1 MERISAKKTIRE
13 IIDSLNIKLIDVYI
27 IRKFLGT
34 FFFCLVLILTIAVV
48 FDFAEKIDNFMEK
61 EAPLKAI
68 IFDYYMNFIPYFAT
82 LFAPLFVFI
91 SVIFFTSKMAVHTE
105 IIAILNS
112 GMSFRRMMWP
122 YFLSALFIAI
132 FTFILTNFVIP
143 KSNLA
148 RMDFEDKY
156 YRSSYRKVTV
166 ENIHR
171 QVFANI
177 YVYMGSFNP
186 LTLRGQNFT
195 IEKFSDSGR
204 LESKLSSTSVLYDTV
219 KNKVADKDYYI
230 WTAQNYYIRTIIGNE
245 EIFTK
250 GKEIDTTLTIKPSD
264 FSRDP
269 GFVGTMTYRELDDY
283 INLLRLQGSDELKL
297 FLIEKHRRFANPFA
311 IFILSLIGVSLSSKK
326 IRGGIGMNIGV
337 GLILSF
343 SYILFLQF
351 ASQFSLK
358 GNLGPMLAMWIPNII
373 YSIIALVL
381 YKMAPK

>member
-1 MERISAKKTIRE
+1 MEGIKGKKTFGETIN
-13 IIDSLNIKLIDVYI
+13 SLKIKLIDAYI

-34 FFFCLVLILTIAVV
+34 FFFSLVLILTIAVV

-61 EAPLKAI
+61 EAPVKAI
-68 IFDYYMNFIPYFAT
+68 LFDYYMNFVPYFAT

-91 SVIFFTSKMAVHTE
+91 AVIFFTSKMAVNTE

-112 GMSFRRMMWP
+112 GMSFKRMMWP
-122 YFLSALFIAI
+122 YFISSFVIALF
-132 FTFILTNFVIP
+132 TFVLTNFIIP
-143 KSNLA
+143 SSNLK

-156 YRSSYRKVTV
+156 YRSSSRKVTV

-171 QVFANI
+171 QVFKNV
-177 YVYMGSFNP
+177 YVYMGSYNP
-186 LTLRGQNFT
+186 LSLRGQNFT
-195 IEKFSDSGR
+195 IEKFNDSGR
-204 LESKLSSTSVLYDTV
+204 LVSKLSASSVTYDTAIH
-219 KNKVADKDYYI
+219 K
-230 WTAQNYYIRTIIGNE
+230 WTAINYSLREINGDE
-245 EIFTK
+245 EVITK
-250 GKEIDTTLTIKPSD
+250 GRQKDTTLTIKPSD

-283 INLLRLQGSDELKL
+283 ISLLQLQGSDELKL
-297 FLIEKHRRFANPFA
+297 FLIEKYRRFANPFA
-311 IFILSLIGVSLSSKK
+311 VFILTLIGVSLSSRK
-326 IRGGIGMNIGV
+326 IRGGIGMNIGI

-358 GNLGPMLAMWIPNII
+358 GNLGPLLAMWIPNIL

>member
-1 MERISAKKTIRE
+1 MERNESKKTIRE
-13 IIDSLNIKLIDVYI
+13 TINTLRLGLIDRYI

-34 FFFCLVLILTIAVV
+34 FFFCIVLILTIAVV

-61 EAPLKAI
+61 QAPVKAI
-68 IFDYYMNFIPYFAT
+68 IFDYYMNFIPYFGI

-91 SVIFFTSKMAVHTE
+91 AVIFFTSKMAANTE

-122 YFLSALFIAI
+122 YFVSAVVIAVI
-132 FTFILTNFVIP
+132 TFMLTNFVIP
-143 KSNLA
+143 NSNRI
-148 RMDFEDKY
+148 RMKFEDNY
-156 YRSSYRKVTV
+156 YHSSNRKVTV

-171 QVFANI
+171 QVYKNI

-186 LTLRGQNFT
+186 LSNRGQNFT
-195 IEKFSDSGR
+195 VEKFNDSNR
-204 LESKLSSTSVLYDTV
+204 LVSKLSSSSVVFDTSLH
-219 KNKVADKDYYI
+219 K
-230 WTAQNYYIRTIIGNE
+230 WTAVNYFLRTFNGTQELITRGSR
-245 EIFTK
+245 
-250 GKEIDTTLTIKPSD
+250 IDTTLTINPSD

-269 GFVGTMTYRELDDY
+269 GYVSTMTYRELDNY
-283 INLLRLQGSDELKL
+283 ISLLKLQGSDELKL
-297 FLIEKHRRFANPFA
+297 FLIEKHRRYANPFA
-311 IFILSLIGVSLSSKK
+311 VFILTMIGVTLSSQKR
-326 IRGGIGMNIGV
+326 RGGIGMNIGI

-373 YSIIALVL
+373 YMAIASVL
-381 YKMAPK
+381 YRLAPK

>member
-1 MERISAKKTIRE
+1 MEGFNDKKTFSEIVNSLKIR
-13 IIDSLNIKLIDVYI
+13 LIDKYI

-34 FFFCLVLILTIAVV
+34 FFFSIVLILTVAVV

-61 EAPLKAI
+61 EAPVRAI
-68 IFDYYMNFIPYFAT
+68 IFDYYFNFIPYFAT

-91 SVIFFTSKMAVHTE
+91 SVIFFTSKMAINTE

-122 YFLSALFIAI
+122 YLLSAVVIAI
-132 FTFILTNFVIP
+132 LAFVLTNFIIP
-143 KSNLA
+143 RANLE

-156 YRSSYRKVTV
+156 YRSASRKVTV

-171 QVFANI
+171 MVFKNI
-177 YVYMGSFNP
+177 YVFMGSYNP
-186 LTLRGQNFT
+186 ISQRGQNFT
-195 IEKFSDSGR
+195 IERFSDSGR
-204 LESKLSSTSVLYDTV
+204 LESKISSPTVVFDTAT
-219 KNKVADKDYYI
+219 NKWSAM
-230 WTAQNYYIRTIIGNE
+230 NYTLRDIVGDE
-245 EIFTK
+245 EIITK
-250 GKEIDTTLTIKPSD
+250 GKQLDTMLIIKPSD

-283 INLLRLQGSDELKL
+283 INLLQLQGSDELKL
-297 FLIEKHRRFANPFA
+297 FLIEKHRRFSNPFA
-311 IFILSLIGVSLSSKK
+311 VFILTLIGVSLSSRKV
-326 IRGGIGMNIGV
+326 RGGIGMNIGI

-358 GNLGPMLAMWIPNII
+358 GNLSPMLAMWIPNII
-373 YSIIALVL
+373 YTFIALTL